1 VTEAKINTVLI
12 TNAIRK
18 RQKTIFVTVKI
29 GILTLLGHIFLA
41 VGRVKEVTV
50 NLS

>member
-18 RQKTIFVTVKI
+18 RQKKYICD
-29 GILTLLGHIFLA
+29 
-41 VGRVKEVTV
+41 R
-50 NLS
+50 

>member
-1 VTEAKINTVLI
+1 MLSASDKKN
-12 TNAIRK
+12 
-18 RQKTIFVTVKI
+18 IFVTVKI
-29 GILTLLGHIFLA
+29 GILTLLGQIFLA

>member
-18 RQKTIFVTVKI
+18 QQKKCIFD
-29 GILTLLGHIFLA
+29 
-41 VGRVKEVTV
+41 R
-50 NLS
+50 